1 MFVSAGSRATRKRK
15 TKAADLISGILG
27 AGVGMAVTPY
37 PLGTISSGTTTL
49 SYANGNQQYV
59 TANGAFTLAP
69 QTTASQIVVEFLNG
83 ASAGSITTSGYTKV
97 TGDAYATTNA
107 AKFLFVS
114 TKTQNYSHLNII
126 ALQ

>member
-1 MFVSAGSRATRKRK
+1 MFVSAGSRATRKRRP
-15 TKAADLISGILG
+15 KAPDLVGGTLN
-27 AGVGMAVTPY
+27 AGFSVTPY

-49 SYANGNQQYV
+49 SAANGNQQYA
-59 TANGAFTLAP
+59 TANGAFALVP
-69 QTTASQIVVEFLNG
+69 QTSPSQIVLEFLNG

-107 AKFLFVS
+107 AKFLFIS
-114 TKTQNYSHLNII
+114 TKTQNYSHLNIV